1 MFTYK
6 NNFLMN
12 PFDMT
17 GQGAPTSDGINTPL
31 LGMVP
36 MREVNIFSAGMV
48 PAEGR
53 HVSPNGL
60 LPINGTEMLMQTLSS
75 VNGGLSPSTVAP
87 TNGTSVSDAV
97 SDAPT
102 GTWFQTLSG
111 QEEEQI
117 RGYQCGNTPAQ
128 DHEMTYYSGIS
139 HAGESP
145 VFLNAA
151 GPKSEVVVS
160 QSELTAPPVPK
171 KLVERRY
178 FNTGLL
184 YAPLNVTG
192 MTQTVAGYGPMTVPA
207 VSRNTPP
214 APTGKYDAFREDNYF
229 FTPPAAKHPFDADEP
244 RTVVPE
250 GLKEKE
256 ALFQWDMEPGKYQ
269 QMRDAGDSDDKILQK
284 HKEYD
289 EALIHILANE
299 LKDPRFEN
307 EIDHLYLDTKG
318 YLTYGIGRNVQNEA
332 DFYAVAWVDPVTKQP
347 LTREQMK
354 AKYEEALRIRQQIID
369 ECTQRRIAKTDWY
382 GKEGDIVDLT
392 ADAQKALFS
401 HLVTTDANER
411 LEFVKTHL
419 QTSTLPEIKNIMRRY
434 DRPFYAEPPSAQLGL
449 LDMGYNMGA
458 GRFRMRR
465 EKDCAVGQAAFD
477 AKHDWPSFTQGF
489 IDGDYSKMAEESHRS
504 GVSDE
509 RNERTRKR
517 FKEAA
522 KEHYYGVRGGPY
534 YGDTLFKVILEE

>member
-160 QSELTAPPVPK
+160 QSELAAPPVPK

-289 EALIHILANE
+289 EALIKRFMASLSDPNQSE
-299 LKDPRFEN
+299 GYKDF
-307 EIDHLYLDTKG
+307 IYLDTMG
-318 YLTYGIGRNVQNEA
+318 NMSYGRAKNVNSDAVFLKLPWRDPATGEELSYTEKLKRLQQARAAQQTVLARCAESKRNGTFQG
-332 DFYAVAWVDPVTKQP
+332 DPDTV
-347 LTREQMK
+347 
-354 AKYEEALRIRQQIID
+354 
-369 ECTQRRIAKTDWY
+369 
-382 GKEGDIVDLT
+382 VDLT
-392 ADAQKALFS
+392 ADAQREYFAHIVMMTEADEQKMIKE
-401 HLVTTDANER
+401 HLTE
-411 LEFVKTHL
+411 H
-419 QTSTLPEIKNIMRRY
+419 TLPDLKKNFRRLN
-434 DRPFYAEPPSAQLGL
+434 RPFYAEPPSAQWAEMDLMYNLGPNRFKMDPYSQGEEVKHGWPTL
-449 LDMGYNMGA
+449 TKSLMDQDFVKA
-458 GRFRMRR
+458 G
-465 EKDCAVGQAAFD
+465 EA
-477 AKHDWPSFTQGF
+477 
-489 IDGDYSKMAEESHRS
+489 SHRS
-504 GVSDE
+504 NIGDARNDE
-509 RNERTRKR
+509 IKR
-517 FKEAA
+517 HFQNAQKEY
-522 KEHYYGVRGGPY
+522 HYGVRGGPY
-534 YGDTLFKVILEE
+534 YGDDLNDFWHTILDE